1 MRLLNGLIAL
11 LLLCL
16 PVQWAQAERR
26 AFIVG
31 VQDYE
36 SLPTLTKTVADAR
49 GYAEVFGDMGFKVTL
64 MDASPDRYEFIDAFE
79 AFLDT
84 IAAGDQV
91 VIAYS
96 GHGWS
101 DGVENYLALS
111 DAPQAQSQ
119 AVIRHETM
127 ALNGYILSEIRK
139 RNPSLLLAII
149 DACRDNPF
157 DTMSKSGS
165 LTKGLVR
172 MPIQKGELLIYSA
185 GAYQQSL
192 DRLSNDDTNAN
203 SVFTRVLLPKLKDT
217 QRPLADIVD
226 EAGAETELLAFS
238 IQHLQRPEM
247 MLGIR
252 LSFCLAETCQRRASA
267 NDEET
272 DLWLRIT
279 SGRYLATEDCDA
291 FRNYTDIYGET
302 SGRFSEHAQRY
313 LSSSRC
319 AVPIKVA
326 TDIVT
331 EGPAADACDRF
342 NQQFFVFFEFDRSN
356 LTPEAAQVV
365 SQAVEGARAGG
376 AACSLKQAIV
386 EGHTDTS
393 VSGQYSLRL
402 SSRMAESVGAYLE
415 SLGVPAQ
422 TISTTGYGGSRPI
435 VPTGEGVREPLNRRV
450 EVRLITGP

>member
-16 PVQWAQAERR
+16 PSQLAQAERR

-31 VQDYE
+31 VQDYDT
-36 SLPTLTKTVADAR
+36 LPTLTKTISDAR

-64 MDASPDRYEFIDAFE
+64 MDASPDRYEFIDSFE

-91 VIAYS
+91 IIAYS

-139 RNPSLLLAII
+139 RDPSLLLAII

-157 DTMSKSGS
+157 DTMTKSGS
-165 LTKGLVR
+165 VTKGLVR

-192 DRLSNDDTNAN
+192 DRLSDDDPNPY
-203 SVFTRVLLPKLKDT
+203 SVFTRVLLPRLKDT

-226 EAGAETELLAFS
+226 EAGAETELLAFK
-238 IQHLQRPEM
+238 IKHPQRPEM

-252 LSFCLAETCQRRASA
+252 LSFCLAETCQPRVSP

-272 DLWLRIT
+272 DTWLRIT
-279 SGRYLATEDCDA
+279 SGRYLGREDCDA
-291 FRNYTDIYGET
+291 YRNYTDTYGET
-302 SGRFSEHAQRY
+302 TGRFSEHAQRY
-313 LSSSRC
+313 LNSSRC
-319 AVPIKVA
+319 AVPIKIVTDVVDEVPA
-326 TDIVT
+326 TDT
-331 EGPAADACDRF
+331 CERF
-342 NQQFFVFFEFDRSN
+342 NQQFFVFFDFDRSN
-356 LTPEAAQVV
+356 LTPDAAQVV
-365 SQAVEGARAGG
+365 SQAVDRASAGG
-376 AACSLKQAIV
+376 TACSLKQAIV

-393 VSGQYSLRL
+393 LSGEYSLQM
-402 SSRMAESVGAYLE
+402 SSRMAQSVGSYLE
-415 SLGVPAQ
+415 SLGVPAEK
-422 TISTTGYGGSRPI
+422 ISATGYGGTRPV